1 MVKLSSFFL
10 DFLHPINY
18 ILSTSQFSEDTCR
31 KTGIELFSVYEVL
44 NDSSQNFLTSNN
56 GG

>member
-1 MVKLSSFFL
+1 KLSSFFL

-18 ILSTSQFSEDTCR
+18 IFSTSQFSEGTCR
-31 KTGIELFSVYEVL
+31 KTGIELFSVFEVL
-44 NDSSQNFLTSNN
+44 MTPARIFVTSNN